1 MRFHVRW
8 AHLRPV
14 FLTFGL
20 ALFAVAGSA
29 GARWG

>member
-14 FLTFGL
+14 LLSLGL
-20 ALFAVAGSA
+20 ALVAVAGSA
-29 GARWG
+29 GARWH